1 MKHFIRKYWYA
12 ILIQMLLM
20 IIAFSAFNSL
30 HSKEDII
37 SIAIIVGEEE
47 GEHNSKIEALKLYA
61 DRLNKQN
68 GVQGKKKLH
77 IEVYFAHNNP
87 ERAREIAEEIVKNTT
102 IIGVIGDFD
111 YKTPQSIVDIY
122 EEATISLM
130 LTRSHIKTE
139 SSVVFQM
146 SPLPKS
152 YGAYMAN
159 YSYNIL
165 NKRSVIIAYSNRA
178 DDLELIGSFIKTFEA
193 LGGEVESKH
202 LIHQNPYLIS
212 QLKQNFEEDS
222 SGKFLLLIGE
232 EQDRIPLI
240 VALKRDNIHLDIL
253 SNDADL
259 GGKFSSYPEE
269 ASRPGYFSDG
279 IFTPS
284 PLIIDN
290 LPYDLAAT
298 RNDYDKKY
306 NKYIDHKAII
316 TADAAFM
323 MLHRIGEQ
331 LDDISIAREELKAN
345 LKKEDYFN
353 ENQQAVGAIL
363 TIGKFNYQHLVTAPI
378 DPVMVELGDLS
389 KDDHKKI
396 LDVNGEK
403 IYPSNTVYTGISMNK
418 ISDIDMENLTYK
430 MDFFLWFRYKKGI
443 ENAEDIEFLNTKKAI
458 SLLDL
463 MTSKKKNKD
472 TKKSNTIEAK
482 RVENILQKGIQ
493 YSRYHVVGYFKTHQA
508 NNYALGRQDLFVKF
522 RNRHENLFKLAY
534 VVDYFNTNRGVFSRE
549 EFDDPNKL
557 KALKFDVIEEPS
569 LTLNYNL
576 GYISESYK
584 TLLGNPVGTEKANVF
599 SEYIAQYSVKPILW
613 SVRGI
618 ESWVNAQLP
627 GGEDKIEVAAMV
639 LFLSLSLMIFIFTL
653 YGQRVELFGRLST
666 VWWFLQLLVIFLI
679 LLFAEFALS
688 QTLFNLKY
696 STWGQSH
703 LDTISSL
710 MQYANKTIA
719 ILWWLVPAYYITSAF
734 EQFLWDPIKRKTG
747 AEVPNVLR
755 IFITIIIYLLAIM
768 GIMAFVLEVTMTS
781 LAATSGVLA
790 LMFAIASKVDIS
802 NIMAGL
808 GISFSGVFK
817 IGDWVK
823 IGDIEGKVVEMTPR
837 STKVLTF
844 NSSIINIPNTTVS
857 SAVIENYTH
866 PDPAFRLMIRIEVN
880 PAYRFEKV
888 EKVLLDAVTSSENIL
903 DQPAPSVMFKGQ
915 GDSSQIFE
923 INFSIDD
930 YSKKATLWQATW
942 RRIWRHLEQ
951 ANIQLATPQREMLTP
966 KAIPLEDLSSPL
978 SILNNCS
985 AFDDLSQNSK
995 EKLAKKLI
1003 KKRYGA
1009 GEIIFDSEY
1018 PEKYLF
1024 IIIEG
1029 VVTFKSIIDQEEI
1042 KRLGVAEVFT
1052 RKDSQSLNANVFAK
1066 TETKIFMLKEEEL
1079 NAVSQ

>member
-1 MKHFIRKYWYA
+1 MKYFLRKYWHA
-12 ILIQMLLM
+12 ILMQILL
-20 IIAFSAFNSL
+20 ITIAFFAFNSL
-30 HSKEDII
+30 HSKAGTI
-37 SIAIIVGEEE
+37 SVAIIIGEKET
-47 GEHNSKIEALKLYA
+47 EHNSKIEALKLYA
-61 DRLNKQN
+61 HRLNKHT

-77 IEVYFAHNNP
+77 IEAYFGHDNP
-87 ERAREIAEEIVKNTT
+87 ERAREIAEEIVKNRT

-111 YKTPQSIVDIY
+111 YKIPQSIVDIY
-122 EEATISLM
+122 EEANISLM

-159 YSYNIL
+159 YSYHIL
-165 NKRSVIIAYSNRA
+165 KKRSVIIAYSNRT
-178 DDLELIGSFIKTFEA
+178 DDLGLIESFIKTFEA
-193 LGGEVESKH
+193 LGGEVDSKH
-202 LIHQNPYLIS
+202 LIHQNPYLIK
-212 QLKQNFEEDS
+212 QLKQNFGEENSKD
-222 SGKFLLLIGE
+222 KFLLLIGE

-240 VALKRDNIHLDIL
+240 VALKRGNIHLQIL

-259 GGKFSSYPEE
+259 GDKFNEYPEE
-269 ASRPGYFSDG
+269 TTRPGYFSDG

-290 LPYDLAAT
+290 LPYELATT
-298 RNDYDKKY
+298 RSDYNQKY
-306 NKYIDHKAII
+306 NKYIDQRAII
-316 TADAAFM
+316 TTNAIFIMIDS
-323 MLHRIGEQ
+323 IEKP
-331 LDDISIAREELKAN
+331 LDDITIAREALKFNLQKDTYFNKKQQAAGAN
-345 LKKEDYFN
+345 LS
-353 ENQQAVGAIL
+353 
-363 TIGKFNYQHLVTAPI
+363 IGQFTYHHLVTAPV
-378 DPVMVELGDLS
+378 DPMVIMLGDLS
-389 KDDHKKI
+389 TEDNKKTFEA
-396 LDVNGEK
+396 NGEEL
-403 IYPSNTVYTGISMNK
+403 YPTNTIYTGISMNK
-418 ISDIDMENLTYK
+418 ISDINMENLTYK
-430 MDFFLWFRYKKGI
+430 MDFFLWFRYKRGI
-443 ENAEDIEFLNTKKAI
+443 GYAEDIEFLNTKKSI
-458 SLLDL
+458 SLFDL
-463 MTSKKKNKD
+463 IKSKKKNN
-472 TKKSNTIEAK
+472 KKTNVLEAK
-482 RVENILQKGIQ
+482 LVETTLQKGIQ
-493 YSRYHVVGYFKTHQA
+493 YSRYHVVGYFKTLQA

-522 RNRHENLFKLAY
+522 RNRQENLLKLAY
-534 VVDYFNTNRGVFSRE
+534 VVDYFNTNRGVFSQE
-549 EFDDPNKL
+549 EFIDPNKL
-557 KALKFDVIEEPS
+557 KELEFNVIEDPS

-576 GYISESYK
+576 GYIAESYK
-584 TLLGNPVGTEKANVF
+584 TMLGNPTGTEKINVF

-618 ESWVNAQLP
+618 ESWINAQLP
-627 GGEDKIEVAAMV
+627 GGEDTIEVSAMV
-639 LFLSLSLMIFIFTL
+639 LFLTLSLMIFIFTL
-653 YGQRVELFGRLST
+653 YGQKVELFGRLST

-679 LLFAEFALS
+679 LLFSEFALS
-688 QTLFNLKY
+688 QALFNLKY

-719 ILWWLVPAYYITSAF
+719 ILWWLVPAYYISSAF
-734 EQFLWDPIKRKTG
+734 DQFLWDPIKRKTG

-755 IFITIIIYLLAIM
+755 IFITVIIYLLAII

-817 IGDWVK
+817 LGDWVK
-823 IGDIEGKVVEMTPR
+823 IGDVEGKVVEMTPR

-857 SAVIENYTH
+857 SAIIENYTH
-866 PDPAFRLMIRIEVN
+866 PDPAFRLIIRIEIV
-880 PAYRFEKV
+880 PVYRFEKV

-942 RRIWRHLEQ
+942 RRVWRHLEQ
-951 ANIQLATPQREMLTP
+951 ANITLATPQREMLTP
-966 KAIPLEDLSSPL
+966 EVIAIEDLSSPL
-978 SILNNCS
+978 SLLNNCS
-985 AFDDLSQNSK
+985 AFDDLSQNNK
-995 EKLAKKLI
+995 EQLAKKLI
-1003 KKRYGA
+1003 EKRYPA
-1009 GEIIFDSEY
+1009 GDIIVDSQS

-1029 VVTFKSIIDQEEI
+1029 VVTFKSVINQEEL

-1052 RKDSQSLNANVFAK
+1052 PEDSQSLNANIFAK
-1066 TETKIFMLKEEEL
+1066 TETNLFMLKEEALIE
-1079 NAVSQ
+1079 VRG